1 MRMIGGLRPILL
13 IAACG
18 LAGCGLAPGG
28 PEAELDLTTTGSI
41 TPARTA
47 APPAPAPARSVVEAV
62 APSDWE
68 HIRLTASTFM
78 PGSAKGEMIDWT
90 NPDTGS
96 NGTISPSA
104 AARNEADGRNCRP
117 FSLTVSDLRGI
128 RRYRGDAC
136 RAPDGMW
143 QLFEV
148 VPEDS
153 ALL

>member
-1 MRMIGGLRPILL
+1 MLC
-13 IAACG
+13 AG
-18 LAGCGLAPGG
+18 LAGCGLTPGG
-28 PEAELDLTTTGSI
+28 PETDIDTTTTGSI
-41 TPARTA
+41 APAATTT
-47 APPAPAPARSVVEAV
+47 APPATPPQRSVVEAV

-68 HIRLTASTFM
+68 HIRLTASTFIT
-78 PGSAKGEMIDWT
+78 GAANGEMIDWT

-96 NGTISPSA
+96 NGTLSPVRTA
-104 AARNEADGRNCRP
+104 HTEPDGRQCRP
-117 FSLTVSDLRGI
+117 FALTVSDVRGI
-128 RRYRGDAC
+128 RRYKGDAC

>member
-13 IAACG
+13 MASCG
-18 LAGCGLAPGG
+18 LAGCGMVPGG
-28 PEAELDLTTTGSI
+28 PENDLDPMTTASI
-41 TPARTA
+41 
-47 APPAPAPARSVVEAV
+47 APAKPAVRTRSVVEAL

-68 HIRLTASTFM
+68 QIRLTASTSI
-78 PGSAKGEMIDWT
+78 PGSANGEIIDWT

-96 NGTISPSA
+96 NGTLSPLVT
-104 AARNEADGRNCRP
+104 ARAEPDGRSCRA
-117 FSLTVSDLRGI
+117 FSLTVSDVRGI
-128 RRYRGDAC
+128 RRYKGDAC
-136 RAPDGMW
+136 RAQDGMW

>member
-1 MRMIGGLRPILL
+1 M
-13 IAACG
+13 
-18 LAGCGLAPGG
+18 
-28 PEAELDLTTTGSI
+28 TTGSI
-41 TPARTA
+41 
-47 APPAPAPARSVVEAV
+47 APARPAEPVRTVVEAV

-68 HIRLTASTFM
+68 RIRLTASTAM
-78 PGSAKGEMIDWT
+78 PGSANGEVIDWT

-96 NGTISPSA
+96 NGTLSPLV
-104 AARNEADGRNCRP
+104 AARNEPDGRNCRP
-117 FSLTVSDLRGI
+117 FALTVSDVRGI
-128 RRYRGDAC
+128 RGYRGDAC

>member
-1 MRMIGGLRPILL
+1 MRIVRRFRPILM
-13 IAACG
+13 IAGCG

-28 PEAELDLTTTGSI
+28 PEADLDPMTTASI
-41 TPARTA
+41 APVRPATPAA
-47 APPAPAPARSVVEAV
+47 KARSVVEAV

-78 PGSAKGEMIDWT
+78 PGSAKGEVIDWT

-96 NGTISPSA
+96 NGTISPLAS
-104 AARNEADGRNCRP
+104 ARNEPDGRNCRA
-117 FSLTVSDLRGI
+117 FSLTVSDVRGI

>member
-1 MRMIGGLRPILL
+1 MIGGLRPLLL
-13 IAACG
+13 IAGCCG
-18 LAGCGLAPGG
+18 LAGCGLVPGG
-28 PEAELDLTTTGSI
+28 PESDLDTMTTASI
-41 TPARTA
+41 APARPATPAKPT
-47 APPAPAPARSVVEAV
+47 RSVVEAV

-78 PGSAKGEMIDWT
+78 PGSTNGDVIDWT

-96 NGTISPSA
+96 NGTLSPVRV
-104 AARNEADGRNCRP
+104 ARTEPDGRNCRA
-117 FSLTVSDLRGI
+117 FSLTVSDVRGI
-128 RRYRGDAC
+128 RRYKGDAC
-136 RAPDGMW
+136 RATDGMW

>member
-1 MRMIGGLRPILL
+1 MLSAGL
-13 IAACG
+13 AACG
-18 LAGCGLAPGG
+18 LTPGG
-28 PEAELDLTTTGSI
+28 PEPDLDPTTTGSI
-41 TPARTA
+41 
-47 APPAPAPARSVVEAV
+47 APAVPTATRTVVEAV

-68 HIRLTASTFM
+68 HIRLTASTFI
-78 PGSAKGEMIDWT
+78 PGSANGEIIDWT

-96 NGTISPSA
+96 NGTISPVRV
-104 AARNEADGRNCRP
+104 ARAEPDGRNCRA
-117 FSLTVSDLRGI
+117 FALTVSDVRGI

-136 RAPDGMW
+136 RATDGMW

>member
-1 MRMIGGLRPILL
+1 MRIIGDLRPLL
-13 IAACG
+13 LVALCG
-18 LAGCGLAPGG
+18 LAGCSLMPGG
-28 PEAELDLTTTGSI
+28 PEPEIDPVTTSSI
-41 TPARTA
+41 APVRPATP
-47 APPAPAPARSVVEAV
+47 APPARNVVEAV

-68 HIRLTASTFM
+68 QVRLTASTFM
-78 PGSAKGEMIDWT
+78 PGAAKGDIIDWT
-90 NPDTGS
+90 NRDTGS

-104 AARNEADGRNCRP
+104 AARTEPDGRNCRA
-117 FSLTVSDLRGI
+117 FLLTVSDVRGI

-136 RAPDGMW
+136 RAPDGLW

>member
-13 IAACG
+13 IAGCS
-18 LAGCGLAPGG
+18 LAGCSLMPGG
-28 PEAELDLTTTGSI
+28 PEADIDPMTTASI
-41 TPARTA
+41 
-47 APPAPAPARSVVEAV
+47 APAKPATPTRSVVEAV

-68 HIRLTASTFM
+68 HIRLTASTFI
-78 PGSAKGEMIDWT
+78 PSSANGDIIDWT

-96 NGTISPSA
+96 NGTLSPVRV
-104 AARNEADGRNCRP
+104 ARDEPDGRNCRA
-117 FSLTVSDLRGI
+117 FSLTVSDVRGI
-128 RRYRGDAC
+128 RRYKGDAC

>member
-1 MRMIGGLRPILL
+1 MSGERTRVQVDGVGLTLSNLGKVMYPRH
-13 IAACG
+13 G
-18 LAGCGLAPGG
+18 F
-28 PEAELDLTTTGSI
+28 T
-41 TPARTA
+41 
-47 APPAPAPARSVVEAV
+47 
-62 APSDWE
+62 
-68 HIRLTASTFM
+68 
-78 PGSAKGEMIDWT
+78 KGEVIDWT

-96 NGTISPSA
+96 NGTISPLAS
-104 AARNEADGRNCRP
+104 ARNEPDGRNCRA
-117 FSLTVSDLRGI
+117 FSLTVSDVRGI